1 MEIKNLKAGQRIKD
15 YRSLCA
21 LLCIKPTTGKA
32 KEKQLERLSKYV
44 KYRKVS
50 NVFFIDEILRYPDP
64 VTDSSSNSPYIKLIE
79 TLLLAYLVG
88 ERQMRIEATYK
99 TIFQMLCMASSNYD
113 KIYQDESYDYVCD
126 NIAPIS
132 KEVYLDFRRS
142 TYSENKKK
150 IKSALD
156 SMQNR
161 ALICYQEEMFVCYE
175 DDEGKEQ
182 HRKPTEKE
190 VVQYLKIRQALYDK
204 YECSD
209 DEDLKRKH
217 LQKKYEEDL
226 VEEIKNQ
233 LNWKYKYTKLV
244 IINGV
249 NDSIHL
255 LEKSKQALIEQ
266 ARKDKV
272 EINKTELN
280 QAIKK
285 MINRIGETNHTN
297 AVKRL
302 EEWERGDEEWG
313 AFAPQMPNSL
323 YSILYRAKENYL
335 PGWNILTE
343 YYIGGDIDAARD
355 KARDYSVSELDK
367 ASDDLDLEV

>member
-1 MEIKNLKAGQRIKD
+1 MNIDNLKAGQTVKD
-15 YRSLCA
+15 YKSLCA
-21 LLCIKPTTGKA
+21 LLCINQTTNKG
-32 KEKQLERLSKYV
+32 KEKQLQELSQYV
-44 KYRKVS
+44 KFKKLARGYY
-50 NVFFIDEILRYPDP
+50 IEEIIGYPDP
-64 VTDSSSNSPYIKLIE
+64 LTSNSSNSPYIKLIE
-79 TLLLAYLVG
+79 TLLMAYLVG

-226 VEEIKNQ
+226 VEEIKNR

-313 AFAPQMPNSL
+313 AFAPQMPTSL

>member
-1 MEIKNLKAGQRIKD
+1 MEISNLKAGQRIKD
-15 YRSLCA
+15 YRALCA

-32 KEKQLERLSKYV
+32 KENQLKRLSKYV

-50 NVFFIDEILRYPDP
+50 NTYFIDEILGYPDP
-64 VTDSSSNSPYIKLIE
+64 IVDSSSNSPYIKLIE

-99 TIFQMLCMASSNYD
+99 TIFQMLCMASDNYD
-113 KIYQDESYDYVCD
+113 KIYQDESYDYVRH

-161 ALICYQEEMFVCYE
+161 ALICYQEEMFICYE
-175 DDEGKEQ
+175 DDEGKEW
-182 HRKPTEKE
+182 HRKPTEDE
-190 VVQYLKIRQALYDK
+190 LIRYLKIRQALYDK
-204 YECSD
+204 YGCYD
-209 DEDLKRKH
+209 DEELKEKH
-217 LQKKYEEDL
+217 FQKKYEEDL
-226 VEEIKNQ
+226 IEEIKKQ
-233 LNWKYKYTKLV
+233 LNWKYKYTKLI

-249 NDSIHL
+249 NDSIYL
-255 LEKSKQALIEQ
+255 LERSKQALAEQ
-266 ARKDKV
+266 ARKAKV
-272 EINKTELN
+272 EINKVELN

-285 MINRIGETNHTN
+285 MINRVGETNHN
-297 AVKRL
+297 NVIKRL

-323 YSILYRAKENYL
+323 FSVLYRAKENYL

-343 YYIGGDIDAARD
+343 YYIGGDEEAAKD
-355 KARDYSVSELDK
+355 KAKDYPISVLDE
-367 ASDDLDLEV
+367 ASDDLELNI

>member
-1 MEIKNLKAGQRIKD
+1 MEVGNLKAGQRIKD
-15 YRSLCA
+15 YKSLCA
-21 LLCIKPTTGKA
+21 LLCIKPTTGEA
-32 KEKQLERLSKYV
+32 KKNQLKQLSKYV
-44 KYRKVS
+44 KYRKIS
-50 NVFFIDEILRYPDP
+50 NTFFIDEIVSYPDP
-64 VTDSSSNSPYIKLIE
+64 ILDSASSSPYIKLIE

-88 ERQMRIEATYK
+88 EHQMRIEATYK

-113 KIYQDESYDYVCD
+113 KIYQDESYDYVC
-126 NIAPIS
+126 NHIAPIS

-156 SMQNR
+156 SMQDR
-161 ALICYQEEMFVCYE
+161 ALICYQEEMYVCYE
-175 DDEGKEQ
+175 DDEGREQ
-182 HRKPTEKE
+182 HRKPTERE
-190 VVQYLKIRQALYDK
+190 VVQYLKIRQTLYNK
-204 YECSD
+204 YECQD
-209 DEDLKRKH
+209 DEELRKKH
-217 LQKKYEEDL
+217 LQKKYEVDL

-233 LNWKYKYTKLV
+233 LNWKYKYTKLI

-266 ARKDKV
+266 ARKNRV

-285 MINRIGETNHTN
+285 MINRIGETNHAN
-297 AVKRL
+297 VVKRL

-313 AFAPQMPNSL
+313 SFASQMPNSL
-323 YSILYRAKENYL
+323 FSILYRAKENYL

-355 KARDYSVSELDK
+355 KAKDYPVAELDK
-367 ASDDLDLEV
+367 ASDDLNLKI